1 MARADHLQRQRKID
15 GYAIAAIAPVIA
27 LVPAWLIAVASFWW
41 VFVQFYY
48 VSFALFATVWFL
60 LGGLLFVRPIQRLA
74 LQRLLGARRPT
85 RAERD
90 TLQRS
95 WHVVAQANHIPPG
108 KFVLAVADSEDLN
121 AFASGGHLVVVSS
134 WAIENLSQDNLSG
147 VLAHEL
153 SHHLGMHT
161 IALTIGQWLTI
172 PIVLLA
178 KIGFLLQNVAHA
190 ATDVFI
196 TKSTFGSF
204 VGKTLT
210 GFITII
216 SWLFLSMITVSQYIG
231 NAVGKGAEFK
241 AKAPSSKQMKLSSLW
256 DLVVSYSMHCASWW
270 NKARAKGPPSGETVS
285 SLPTPLLALEL
296 PASTPNFAKCLGVST
311 DSVKPMTRKG
321 TTTS

>member
-1 MARADHLQRQRKID
+1 MARSNRLQRQRKID
-15 GYAIAAIAPVIA
+15 GYAVAAIAPVLA
-27 LVPAWLIAVASFWW
+27 LLPAWLIAVAAFWW
-41 VFVQFYY
+41 AIAQFYY
-48 VSFALFATVWFL
+48 VPFAVFATLWFFA
-60 LGGLLFVRPIQRLA
+60 GGSLFVRPIQRLV
-74 LQRLLGARRPT
+74 LQRLLGARSPT

-95 WHVVAQANHIPPG
+95 WQIVAQANHIPPG
-108 KFVLAVADSEDLN
+108 KFVLAVSDSEDLN

-134 WAIENLSQDNLSG
+134 WAINNLSQDDLCG

-161 IALTIGQWLTI
+161 IALTVGQWLTI

-196 TKSTFGSF
+196 TRSTLGSM

-216 SWLFLSMITVSQYIG
+216 SWLFLYVITASQYIG

-241 AKAPSSKQMKLSSLW
+241 ADQT
-256 DLVVSYSMHCASWW
+256 VVAMGFG
-270 NKARAKGPPSGETVS
+270 R
-285 SLPTPLLALEL
+285 PLLNALRIVVDSGHGERAPQWKDRL
-296 PASTPNFAKCLGVST
+296 ITTHPPAR
-311 DSVKPMTRKG
+311 TRIARIDAQLRQMPRDNHR
-321 TTTS
+321 

>member
-1 MARADHLQRQRKID
+1 ML
-15 GYAIAAIAPVIA
+15 
-27 LVPAWLIAVASFWW
+27 WF
-41 VFVQFYY
+41 
-48 VSFALFATVWFL
+48 FA
-60 LGGLLFVRPIQRLA
+60 GGFLFVRPVQRLV
-74 LQRLLGARRPT
+74 LQRLLGARSPT

-95 WHVVAQANHIPPG
+95 WQIVAQANHIPPG
-108 KFVLAVADSEDLN
+108 KFVLAVSDSEDLN

-134 WAIENLSQDNLSG
+134 WAINNLSQDDLCG

-161 IALTIGQWLTI
+161 IALTVGQWLTI

-196 TKSTFGSF
+196 TRSTIGSM

-216 SWLFLSMITVSQYIG
+216 SWLFLSVITASQYIG

-241 AKAPSSKQMKLSSLW
+241 ADQT
-256 DLVVSYSMHCASWW
+256 VVAMGFG
-270 NKARAKGPPSGETVS
+270 K
-285 SLPTPLLALEL
+285 PLLNALRIVVNNGHGERAPQWKDRLITMHPPARTRIARIDAQLRQL
-296 PASTPNFAKCLGVST
+296 PRENH
-311 DSVKPMTRKG
+311 R
-321 TTTS
+321 

>member
-1 MARADHLQRQRKID
+1 MTCDPDTGGLEGVPRSDRLQRQRRID
-15 GYAIAAIAPVIA
+15 GHAVAAIVPLIA
-27 LVPAWLIAVASFWW
+27 LFPAWLVSVAAFWW
-41 VFVQFYY
+41 VIVQFVYI
-48 VSFALFATVWFL
+48 SFPLFAAVVLL
-60 LGGLLFVRPIQRLA
+60 LGSLLFERTIQRLV
-74 LQRLLGARRPT
+74 LQRLLGARTPT
-85 RAERD
+85 RSERD
-90 TLQRS
+90 ALQKA
-95 WHVVAQANHIPPG
+95 WHIVAQANHIPPG

-134 WAIENLSQDNLSG
+134 WAIENLSHDNLSG

-196 TKSTFGSF
+196 TKSTLGSF
-204 VGKTLT
+204 IGKTLT

-241 AKAPSSKQMKLSSLW
+241 A
-256 DLVVSYSMHCASWW
+256 D
-270 NKARAKGPPSGETVS
+270 ETVVAMGFGRQLLNALRIVVEQGQGERS
-285 SLPTPLLALEL
+285 SQWKDRLITAHP
-296 PASTPNFAKCLGVST
+296 PAR
-311 DSVKPMTRKG
+311 TRIARIDAQLRQMPRGKHR
-321 TTTS
+321 